1 MVPNTYFGAGNNS
14 LGMTSS
20 SWQSCAGGYPSCQ
33 EPFGA
38 CTAVASGGVYDQFT
52 AFRSSTMAKVSPVG
66 SNINC
71 SFLFNDA
78 FSAPYGSY
86 WTTFMSCDYGTG
98 YLAINI
104 NMNVSVV
111 NMTYGWGAC
120 TFAMSHILISH
131 LGCLFTPA
139 LSASHHTDSGH
150 HHQMSCMLQTVQDV
164 RCPNCSSTK
173 LYVCH
178 TRPALRLSTS

>member
-111 NMTYGWGAC
+111 NMTYGWGVC

-131 LGCLFTPA
+131 LDASLLLLCQHLITQIQGIIIRCHACYRLCRM
-139 LSASHHTDSGH
+139 SAA
-150 HHQMSCMLQTVQDV
+150 QTAAAQ
-164 RCPNCSSTK
+164 NST
-173 LYVCH
+173 CAI
-178 TRPALRLSTS
+178 PDLR